1 MAAIVQQ
8 QVNITPSEL
17 NHEQDQLLVAGAKIS
32 YLDIYNE
39 QMRIPLVK
47 NKFYKA
53 RDVDSLFVTMNGV
66 LIDVSKHAH
75 RQNFLLSESR
85 KDLTHAQDE
94 IAKLKA
100 ELEALKE
107 STPAIVS
114 YENTDETDQLRQAL
128 EQKHREFD
136 SLVRQFG
143 VKYKTLQAELEITK
157 TELETKKLE
166 LENTKNELKE
176 SEDARF
182 SLIAQIA
189 NT

>member
-8 QVNITPSEL
+8 QANITPSQL

-94 IAKLKA
+94 IAELKA

-107 STPAIVS
+107 STPKT
-114 YENTDETDQLRQAL
+114 YENTEETEQLRQAL

-189 NT
+189 NS